1 MLTLVPEAGWCPGC
15 NSRLGGGVTGEE
27 SRLVRLYTH
36 EAGQWPES
44 SAREGMFVDE
54 KVLRTQRC

>member
-1 MLTLVPEAGWCPGC
+1 MFQKQAGALAVILDW
-15 NSRLGGGVTGEE
+15 GGGVTGEE

>member
-1 MLTLVPEAGWCPGC
+1 MFQKQAGALAVILDW
-15 NSRLGGGVTGEE
+15 GVTGEE
-27 SRLVRLYTH
+27 SRLGRLYTH
-36 EAGQWPES
+36 EASQWPEP